1 MSFTK
6 ITEAE
11 SNHDNLEQMSVE
23 QLSLVINDEDQN
35 VAKAVKKIL
44 PQINLFIDVTLPKMQ
59 QGGRLIY
66 LGAGT
71 SGRLGILDASECP
84 PTFGVSPD
92 HVIGLIAGG
101 DGAIRTAVE
110 GAEDDSEQG
119 WKDLENLHVSTLDTV
134 VGIAASGTTPYVVG
148 AIQACKSKGITTAA
162 ISCNPG
168 SPLAKEADHPI
179 APVVGPEVI
188 TGSSRMKAGTAQKMI
203 LNTIS
208 TVLMIKLGH
217 VKGNQM
223 VDMQL
228 SNQKLQERAV
238 RMVRESSAVDE
249 EKAIELLQIHGSVR
263 SVLKHLG
270 V

>member
-101 DGAIRTAVE
+101 DKAIRNSIE
-110 GAEDDSEQG
+110 KAEDDKKQAYR
-119 WKDLENLHVSTLDTV
+119 DLQNYIINNNDSVI
-134 VGIAASGTTPYVVG
+134 GITASGKTPYVIG
-148 AIQACKSKGITTAA
+148 GLKSCSLNNILTCLIT
-162 ISCNPG
+162 CN
-168 SPLAKEADHPI
+168 SK
-179 APVVGPEVI
+179 
-188 TGSSRMKAGTAQKMI
+188 SSHLKSSSLFTQ
-203 LNTIS
+203 N
-208 TVLMIKLGH
+208 KL
-217 VKGNQM
+217 K
-223 VDMQL
+223 
-228 SNQKLQERAV
+228 KLV
-238 RMVRESSAVDE
+238 RNY
-249 EKAIELLQIHGSVR
+249 
-263 SVLKHLG
+263 
-270 V
+270 

>member
-71 SGRLGILDASECP
+71 SGRLGILDASECH

-92 HVIGLIAGG
+92 HVI
-101 DGAIRTAVE
+101 
-110 GAEDDSEQG
+110 
-119 WKDLENLHVSTLDTV
+119 
-134 VGIAASGTTPYVVG
+134 
-148 AIQACKSKGITTAA
+148 
-162 ISCNPG
+162 
-168 SPLAKEADHPI
+168 
-179 APVVGPEVI
+179 
-188 TGSSRMKAGTAQKMI
+188 
-203 LNTIS
+203 
-208 TVLMIKLGH
+208 
-217 VKGNQM
+217 
-223 VDMQL
+223 
-228 SNQKLQERAV
+228 
-238 RMVRESSAVDE
+238 
-249 EKAIELLQIHGSVR
+249 
-263 SVLKHLG
+263 
-270 V
+270 

>member
-44 PQINLFIDVTLPKMQ
+44 PQINLFIDVTLTKMQ

-101 DGAIRTAVE
+101 DDAIRTAVE
-110 GAEDDSEQG
+110 GAEDNFEQDG
-119 WKDLENLHVSTLDTV
+119 KIWKTFTFRRWTLSWVSLLQEQHHMLLVLSKHVNL
-134 VGIAASGTTPYVVG
+134 
-148 AIQACKSKGITTAA
+148 
-162 ISCNPG
+162 
-168 SPLAKEADHPI
+168 KE
-179 APVVGPEVI
+179 
-188 TGSSRMKAGTAQKMI
+188 S
-203 LNTIS
+203 L
-208 TVLMIKLGH
+208 L
-217 VKGNQM
+217 
-223 VDMQL
+223 QL
-228 SNQKLQERAV
+228 SVATQEA
-238 RMVRESSAVDE
+238 
-249 EKAIELLQIHGSVR
+249 L
-263 SVLKHLG
+263 
-270 V
+270 

>member
-35 VAKAVKKIL
+35 VAMAVKKIL
-44 PQINLFIDVTLPKMQ
+44 PQINLFIDVTLTKMQ

-101 DGAIRTAVE
+101 DDAIRTAVE

-119 WKDLENLHVSTLDTV
+119 WKDLENLHVSTVNDK
-134 VGIAASGTTPYVVG
+134 IA
-148 AIQACKSKGITTAA
+148 I
-162 ISCNPG
+162 
-168 SPLAKEADHPI
+168 
-179 APVVGPEVI
+179 
-188 TGSSRMKAGTAQKMI
+188 
-203 LNTIS
+203 
-208 TVLMIKLGH
+208 
-217 VKGNQM
+217 VK
-223 VDMQL
+223 
-228 SNQKLQERAV
+228 
-238 RMVRESSAVDE
+238 
-249 EKAIELLQIHGSVR
+249 
-263 SVLKHLG
+263 
-270 V
+270 